1 MCKSKTSDD
10 GKGEAA
16 NESSSCLDGGGIG
29 NAPAA
34 TDRTSAE
41 DAKNSPPSCDD
52 ASERSEVASP
62 DPSPSPPPPSAATPP
77 PPSPRPRRRREK
89 RDRQG
94 TWSEELSSSGAN
106 VDDTSLAKTA
116 SPSPP
121 TPSRRVIIKKKTR
134 SKMTSKHADD
144 AKSGGLDA
152 LIPSLVGVAV
162 LAVGVMAR
170 MGFRG
175 RATVAGIDLGTT
187 NSVVCV
193 QSQKLGAG
201 VGRIVCI
208 PDPATNSPVVPSV
221 VSFLDNHH
229 ARSFRLTKEERERHK
244 NWRGGAPHPVDVVVG
259 RAAKGRI
266 DGHPHHTLYHS
277 KRVIGREIDHPSV
290 ASLRSEVDFDVV
302 PDDRDASG
310 TMAAFGVPYH
320 LPPSSTTAAAVAETT
335 AATAPP
341 SAVLSPSQIGSYV
354 IHHLMTL
361 TRNHLGHDNV
371 RSAVIAIPAKFDP
384 SQRDATVRAY
394 ELAGVKVA
402 RILEEPAAAALAYGL
417 HKRDDVHYVMVYDVG
432 GGTLDVSLLYGG
444 EGGYID
450 VLGSDGDEQ
459 LGGADFDA
467 AVAHCLLE
475 ERGGAGYVE
484 AVSAS
489 VSRIADGMTAGH
501 EDDKDNVEDL
511 IEVSCPKLREAP
523 LCTISSFHTIGER
536 MKIGLSAHPDEP
548 GAIVADS
555 CYRLPSSMDL
565 GDVPKTAE
573 ELCGAIFPARL
584 ALTLEEYDLAVGRL
598 YERSLLPVRRLL
610 MDLALRK
617 DEIDEVVMVGGT
629 TRMPQIRELVR
640 KELEKERLNTHI
652 DPDLTVA
659 YGAASVID

>member
-1 MCKSKTSDD
+1 MCKSKTSADS
-10 GKGEAA
+10 KGEAA
-16 NESSSCLDGGGIG
+16 NESSSGLDSGGIG

-34 TDRTSAE
+34 TDRASAD
-41 DAKNSPPSCDD
+41 DAKNPPPSGDD
-52 ASERSEVASP
+52 ASERSVVASP
-62 DPSPSPPPPSAATPP
+62 DPLPSPPLPSAATPP
-77 PPSPRPRRRREK
+77 PPAPRLRRRREK
-89 RDRQG
+89 RDRQE
-94 TWSEELSSSGAN
+94 TWSEELFSFVAN
-106 VDDTSLAKTA
+106 VDDTSLTKTT
-116 SPSPP
+116 S
-121 TPSRRVIIKKKTR
+121 SRRVIIKKKTR

-152 LIPSLVGVAV
+152 LIPSLLGIVV
-162 LAVGVMAR
+162 LAVGLMAR

-371 RSAVIAIPAKFDP
+371 RSGVIAIPSSYGRRRF
-384 SQRDATVRAY
+384 
-394 ELAGVKVA
+394 A
-402 RILEEPAAAALAYGL
+402 R
-417 HKRDDVHYVMVYDVG
+417 
-432 GGTLDVSLLYGG
+432 
-444 EGGYID
+444 
-450 VLGSDGDEQ
+450 
-459 LGGADFDA
+459 
-467 AVAHCLLE
+467 
-475 ERGGAGYVE
+475 
-484 AVSAS
+484 
-489 VSRIADGMTAGH
+489 
-501 EDDKDNVEDL
+501 
-511 IEVSCPKLREAP
+511 
-523 LCTISSFHTIGER
+523 
-536 MKIGLSAHPDEP
+536 
-548 GAIVADS
+548 
-555 CYRLPSSMDL
+555 YRRFTP
-565 GDVPKTAE
+565 
-573 ELCGAIFPARL
+573 
-584 ALTLEEYDLAVGRL
+584 
-598 YERSLLPVRRLL
+598 
-610 MDLALRK
+610 
-617 DEIDEVVMVGGT
+617 
-629 TRMPQIRELVR
+629 
-640 KELEKERLNTHI
+640 
-652 DPDLTVA
+652 
-659 YGAASVID
+659 